1 MNDQRNII
9 LAVVLTMV
17 ILFGYDLFMSQ
28 FQPPIPVETTQTSD
42 TSMAPADDADVN
54 FDDLPMASAGPDQS
68 TMGQSGMG
76 VAAGSAPSRS
86 RDTAIAE
93 SARITIMSDKIEG
106 SIRLAGGRL
115 DDLILSEYQE
125 TLEDDSPNVVLLA
138 PQGTDNPYYV
148 DYGWVSTTEARSAL
162 PGANTPWT
170 TTSTELTPSQPVTL
184 TWDNGEG
191 LTFTRTYQID
201 DNYMLDVNQSVVN
214 NSSRTVSVQPYGL
227 IKRTGTPETS
237 GFFILH
243 EGPIGVFDDG
253 LEELSYE
260 DLRDD
265 ADIAFTST
273 GGWTGITDKYWLMAL
288 IPDNEDHVAADF
300 RHRKRDGIDQYQTS
314 MRGDGGTLAPGQSL
328 TTQTHLFAGAKIN
341 SMIDVYSE
349 EMNIRLFDRAIDWG
363 TLYYLTK
370 PIFFALKY
378 INDYVGNFGVA
389 ILLLTVL
396 IKLLFFQLANKSYVS
411 MSGMRKLQPKM
422 AALRE
427 QYADDKQRQQ
437 QELMKLYKDEK
448 VNPVSGCL
456 PMLIQIPVFFALYK
470 VLFVSIEM
478 RQAPFFGWVHD
489 LSAPDPLLI
498 TNFFGLIPWDPP
510 SMIAIGVW
518 PLAMGISMF
527 VQQKLNPAPPDPIQA
542 KIFLMMPIMFT
553 FLLASFPVGLVIY
566 WTWNNL
572 LTIAQQSVIMKRHG
586 AFDQKAT

>member
-17 ILFGYDLFMSQ
+17 ILFGYDLYMSQ
-28 FQPPIPVETTQTSD
+28 FEQLVPAETSEPGDLVAVGTT
-42 TSMAPADDADVN
+42 AAGNADVN
-54 FDDLPMASAGPDQS
+54 FDDLPAASAGPSQADTGMSLGAQPIQS
-68 TMGQSGMG
+68 H
-76 VAAGSAPSRS
+76 
-86 RDTAIAE
+86 DEAIA
-93 SARITIMSDKIEG
+93 SSPRIPIVSDNISG
-106 SIRLAGGRL
+106 SLRLTGGRI
-115 DDLILSEYQE
+115 DDLSLSSYHE
-125 TLEDDSPNVVLLA
+125 TLDAQSPGVTLLA
-138 PQGTDNPYYV
+138 PQGTENPYFV
-148 DYGWVSTTEARSAL
+148 DYGWVSTTEARTAL

-170 TTSTELTPSQPVTL
+170 TSDQKLAPGSPVTL

-191 LTFTRTYQID
+191 LLFSRVFEID
-201 DNYMLDVNQSVVN
+201 ENYMLSVTQGLTN
-214 NSSRTVSVQPYGL
+214 NSNRSVSVQPYGL
-227 IKRTGTPETS
+227 IKRTGTPEIS

-243 EGPIGVFDDG
+243 EGPIGVFEDG
-253 LEELSYE
+253 LEEISYE

-265 ADIAFTST
+265 AEYAFNGT
-273 GGWTGITDKYWLMAL
+273 GGWAGITDKYWLTAI
-288 IPDNEDHVAADF
+288 IPANEDRVSTDF
-300 RHRKRDGIDQYQTS
+300 RHRTRNGVDHYQTS
-314 MRGDGGTLAPGQSL
+314 VRGDGGTLAPGQSMS
-328 TTQTHLFAGAKIN
+328 TQTHLFAGAKIN
-341 SMIDVYSE
+341 SLIDDYAAALD
-349 EMNIRLFDRAIDWG
+349 IRLFDRAIDWG
-363 TLYYLTK
+363 VLYYLTK

-427 QYADDKQRQQ
+427 QYADDKPRQQ
-437 QELMKLYKDEK
+437 QELMKLYKEEK

-478 RQAPFFGWVHD
+478 RHAPFFGWVHD
-489 LSAPDPLLI
+489 LSAPDPLLV
-498 TNFFGLIPWDPP
+498 TNLFGLIPWDPP

-542 KIFLMMPIMFT
+542 KIFLLMPIMFT
-553 FLLASFPVGLVIY
+553 FLLAAFPVGLVIY

-586 AFDQKAT
+586 AFDQKPA

>member
-1 MNDQRNII
+1 M
-9 LAVVLTMV
+9 
-17 ILFGYDLFMSQ
+17 
-28 FQPPIPVETTQTSD
+28 
-42 TSMAPADDADVN
+42 
-54 FDDLPMASAGPDQS
+54 
-68 TMGQSGMG
+68 
-76 VAAGSAPSRS
+76 AAGSAQTQS
-86 RDTAIAE
+86 RDAAIAD
-93 SARITIMSDKIEG
+93 SARITITSDKLKG

-115 DDLILSEYQE
+115 DDLILTEYRD
-125 TLEDDSPNVVLLA
+125 TLEDDSPYVVLLA

-148 DYGWVSTTEARSAL
+148 DYGWVSTTEPRSAL

-170 TTSTELTPSQPVTL
+170 TTNTKLTSSQPVTL

-201 DNYMLDVNQSVVN
+201 DNYMLDINQAVVN
-214 NSSRTVSVQPYGL
+214 NSSRTVTVQPYGL

-243 EGPIGVFDDG
+243 EGPIGVFEDG

-260 DLRDD
+260 DLRDE

-273 GGWTGITDKYWLMAL
+273 GGWTGITDKYWLTAL
-288 IPDNEDHVAADF
+288 IPANEDHVAADF
-300 RHRKRDGIDQYQTS
+300 RHRKRNGIDQYQTS
-314 MRGDGGTLAPGQSL
+314 MRGDGGTLAPGQSMA
-328 TTQTHLFAGAKIN
+328 TQTHLFAGAKIN

-349 EMNIRLFDRAIDWG
+349 ELNIRLFDRAIDWG
-363 TLYYLTK
+363 MLYYLTK

-389 ILLLTVL
+389 ILLLTVM
-396 IKLLFFQLANKSYVS
+396 IKALFFQLANKSYVS

-427 QYADDKQRQQ
+427 QYADDKPRQQ
-437 QELMKLYKDEK
+437 QELMKLYKEEK

-456 PMLIQIPVFFALYK
+456 PMLVQIPVFFALYK

-489 LSAPDPLLI
+489 LSAPDTMLI

-518 PLAMGISMF
+518 PLAMGLSMF

-572 LTIAQQSVIMKRHG
+572 LTIIQQSVIMKRHG
-586 AFDQKAT
+586 AFDQKAS